1 MVTTFDELQ
10 QKTVAELRD
19 IAKGINHEAVQGY
32 TQMNKEHL
40 LRGLCRAMNI
50 EMHAHHH
57 VVDGFDK
64 NALKARMRVLK
75 AERTKAL
82 DAQDYDRVRAVRRE
96 LHALNHR
103 IRGNTV

>member
-1 MVTTFDELQ
+1 MVTTYEELQ

-19 IAKGINHEAVQGY
+19 IAKDIQHEAVQGY

-40 LRGLCRAMNI
+40 LRAICRAMNI

-64 NALKARMRVLK
+64 NALKARMRTLK
-75 AERTKAL
+75 AERTKAV
-82 DAQDYDRVRAVRRE
+82 DAHDYDRLRAVRRE

-103 IRGNTV
+103 IRANTV